1 MLIFMTHSLPAMQK
15 VNANYLCISS
25 LGFLLAPEGLSPNSL
40 AFQGRVRMQSL
51 IQRGRG
57 NPKNGAAIQ
66 RGHNNPKR
74 AQQSKVG
81 AASSAPTGNQMTTG
95 TVLDSTPNEVRS
107 GRISPEDLAAM
118 AAKRWH
124 RGPKLFTF
132 PLREGRSL
140 LRGRFQ
146 MFWSLISSQPLFFN
160 CLPSVTPFC
169 HRAVTLTSR
178 PNSSCSQ
185 RRSVGVPRMAES
197 TACS

>member
-1 MLIFMTHSLPAMQK
+1 MQK
-15 VNANYLCISS
+15 VNANYLCMSS
-25 LGFLLAPEGLSPNSL
+25 LGFPPAPEGLSPNSL
-40 AFQGRVRMQSL
+40 AFQGRVRMQALS
-51 IQRGRG
+51 QRMTRQS
-57 NPKNGAAIQ
+57 KESSTIQ
-66 RGHNNPKR
+66 RGHNNLKWAR
-74 AQQSKVG
+74 QSKVG

-95 TVLDSTPNEVRS
+95 TVIDSTPDEVRS
-107 GRISPEDLAAM
+107 GRISPEHLAAA

-132 PLREGRSL
+132 PVREGRSL

-146 MFWSLISSQPLFFN
+146 MPWSPISSQQLFFN
-160 CLPSVTPFC
+160 RLPSVTPFC

-185 RRSVGVPRMAES
+185 RRSVGVPRMAKS